1 MDDWFLRCVRIME
14 RQVFQI
20 LELSESVQPDVGVFE
35 KYFVHRLAGFLLL
48 LLLSADVLSPRITEA
63 SDGESQSSAS
73 QPILVGVE
81 AGEPSSSERISDA
94 IDRFMKQGYDQR
106 GIEGSARCEDTV
118 FLRRLYLDL
127 AGRIPTHAEFE
138 SWLSGDR
145 NRTELIDHLLDSE
158 DFVQHFADL
167 FDTLLMGRASENQY
181 RQRDQ
186 NQWRA
191 YLEAAIREGR
201 PWSQVVQEILLA
213 RPNDLSTKGAVWYLY
228 ERNDDFQK
236 IAEAISPSIFG
247 VRIECAQCHDH
258 MMADE
263 IKQAHYWGLV
273 AFFNR
278 GKNAKN
284 GDALAVNE
292 SAIGGFSEFADLS
305 GSSTPNYLSFL
316 EAETVS
322 EDRPAAGEEQKESDE
337 LYISHRSP
345 IVDRVPLFSRR
356 EKFVE
361 EVVKDHPRLA
371 LAFVNRVWAL
381 LMGRG
386 LVHPFDEMDSMHR
399 PSHPELLDWLAQDS
413 RDSDYDLRRLV
424 RGIVRSQAYQQTS
437 YRKPGLEDPA
447 SFAWYLERPL
457 TGEQMARSAV
467 VALRGSASTEAI
479 SVFREQF
486 PDVLPKDHVSTVR
499 DALFLSNSK
508 EFEQLI
514 QASDQPEH
522 LVPSLLEIE
531 SRESQI
537 KMLFE
542 RLFARDPDA
551 SELREVMQYLDLR
564 NERLEQA
571 MQQVV
576 WSLLTSAEFRL
587 NH

>member
-1 MDDWFLRCVRIME
+1 ME

-20 LELSESVQPDVGVFE
+20 LELSESVQPDVGVLE

-73 QPILVGVE
+73 QPILVEVE

-284 GDALAVNE
+284 GEALAVNE

-316 EAETVS
+316 EAETVG

-337 LYISHRSP
+337 LYTSHRSP

>member
-1 MDDWFLRCVRIME
+1 LDDWFLRCVRIME

-145 NRTELIDHLLDSE
+145 DRTELVDHLLDSE

-284 GDALAVNE
+284 GEALAVNE

-316 EAETVS
+316 EAETVG

-337 LYISHRSP
+337 LYTSHRSP

>member
-1 MDDWFLRCVRIME
+1 LDDWFLRCVRIME

-73 QPILVGVE
+73 QPILGGVE

>member
-158 DFVQHFADL
+158 DFVQHFSDL

>member
-1 MDDWFLRCVRIME
+1 
-14 RQVFQI
+14 VFQI

>member
-1 MDDWFLRCVRIME
+1 LDDWFLRCVRIME

-158 DFVQHFADL
+158 DFVQHFSDL

>member
-1 MDDWFLRCVRIME
+1 ME

>member
-1 MDDWFLRCVRIME
+1 
-14 RQVFQI
+14 VFQI

-73 QPILVGVE
+73 QPILGGVE

>member
-1 MDDWFLRCVRIME
+1 
-14 RQVFQI
+14 
-20 LELSESVQPDVGVFE
+20 
-35 KYFVHRLAGFLLL
+35 
-48 LLLSADVLSPRITEA
+48 ADVLSPRITEA

-158 DFVQHFADL
+158 DFVQHFSDL

-551 SELREVMQYLDLR
+551 WELREVMQYLDLR
-564 NERLEQA
+564 NERLDQA

>member
-73 QPILVGVE
+73 QPILGGVE

>member
-1 MDDWFLRCVRIME
+1 LDDWFLRCVRIME

-63 SDGESQSSAS
+63 SDGESQSSVS

>member
-1 MDDWFLRCVRIME
+1 LDDWFLRCVRIME

-20 LELSESVQPDVGVFE
+20 LELSESVQPDVGVLE

-73 QPILVGVE
+73 QPILGEVE

-145 NRTELIDHLLDSE
+145 DRTELVDHLLDSE

-284 GDALAVNE
+284 GEALAVNE

-316 EAETVS
+316 EAETVG

-337 LYISHRSP
+337 LYTSHRSP

>member
-1 MDDWFLRCVRIME
+1 ME

-20 LELSESVQPDVGVFE
+20 LELSESVQPDVGVLE

-73 QPILVGVE
+73 QPILVEVE

-145 NRTELIDHLLDSE
+145 DRTELVDHLLDSE

-284 GDALAVNE
+284 GEALAVNE

-316 EAETVS
+316 EAETVG

-337 LYISHRSP
+337 LYTSHRSP

>member
-1 MDDWFLRCVRIME
+1 ME

-73 QPILVGVE
+73 QPILVEVE

-145 NRTELIDHLLDSE
+145 DRTELVDHLLDSE

-284 GDALAVNE
+284 GEALAVNE

-316 EAETVS
+316 EAETVG

-337 LYISHRSP
+337 LYTSHRSP

>member
-1 MDDWFLRCVRIME
+1 ME

-73 QPILVGVE
+73 QPILVEVE

-145 NRTELIDHLLDSE
+145 DRTELVDHLLDSE

-284 GDALAVNE
+284 GEALAVNE

-316 EAETVS
+316 EAETVG

-337 LYISHRSP
+337 LYTSHRSP

-413 RDSDYDLRRLV
+413 RDSDYDLRRFV

>member
-145 NRTELIDHLLDSE
+145 DRTELVDHLLDSE

-284 GDALAVNE
+284 GEALAVNE

>member
-1 MDDWFLRCVRIME
+1 LDDWFLRCVRIME